1 MHAMHRWCFWRS
13 MTGMR
18 MQLKATRLRKVWCAQ
33 HSCPAGPCLACVGIL
48 YICKPSTEFPLPML
62 CCAVGAE
69 SAIVI
74 EDLPFEEDGDSGED
88 GRAAAYQEEI
98 ADMAVKAKAE
108 ERAR

>member
-1 MHAMHRWCFWRS
+1 M
-13 MTGMR
+13 
-18 MQLKATRLRKVWCAQ
+18 
-33 HSCPAGPCLACVGIL
+33 
-48 YICKPSTEFPLPML
+48 
-62 CCAVGAE
+62 
-69 SAIVI
+69 AIVI